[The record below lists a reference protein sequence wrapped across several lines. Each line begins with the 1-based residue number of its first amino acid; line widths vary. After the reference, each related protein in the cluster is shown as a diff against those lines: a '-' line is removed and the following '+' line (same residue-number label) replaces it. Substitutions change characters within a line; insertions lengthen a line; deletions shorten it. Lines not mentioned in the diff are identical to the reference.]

1 MYLLMPLS
9 CISSSDAESVGAI
22 FATTAVD
29 GKTDQVEYYNLDMS
43 MSVGYRVKSKRGVQF
58 RRWSNVSRRDREVLR
73 YEAAITQLPV
83 PKAMKKH
90 TLIQYNISFLVLPN
104 LHFLIS
110 ILISVLNF
118 LT

>member
-83 PKAMKKH
+83 PKAICGIDNVK
-90 TLIQYNISFLVLPN
+90 TEIAIIVQNIHLF
-104 LHFLIS
+104 
-110 ILISVLNF
+110 
-118 LT
+118 